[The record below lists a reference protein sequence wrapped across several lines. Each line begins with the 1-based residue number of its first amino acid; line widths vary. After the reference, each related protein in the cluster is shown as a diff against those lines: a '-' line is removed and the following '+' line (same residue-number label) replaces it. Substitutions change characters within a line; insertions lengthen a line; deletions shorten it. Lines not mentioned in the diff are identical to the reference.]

1 MSDTAVE
8 IASQPACWRQ
18 AAAIAPEFDSA
29 LPRRAERV
37 AVIGCGT
44 SLFMAR
50 AYAGLRES
58 LNLGETDAFPA
69 SEMPLGRRYDR
80 VLAISRSG
88 TTTEVLDALG
98 SAAPRDGDGG
108 AYRGLHFAFERG
120 GRQRTGSRLRQ

>member
-69 SEMPLGRRYDR
+69 SEMPLGRTTAPLRVPACRPTLRRLAWVIGCAFQSTDR
-80 VLAISRSG
+80 RS
-88 TTTEVLDALG
+88 
-98 SAAPRDGDGG
+98 
-108 AYRGLHFAFERG
+108 AFRRRRPEPP
-120 GRQRTGSRLRQ
+120 

>member
-44 SLFMAR
+44 SSSWR
-50 AYAGLRES
+50 AH
-58 LNLGETDAFPA
+58 TQ
-69 SEMPLGRRYDR
+69 
-80 VLAISRSG
+80 
-88 TTTEVLDALG
+88 
-98 SAAPRDGDGG
+98 
-108 AYRGLHFAFERG
+108 AYV
-120 GRQRTGSRLRQ
+120 SP